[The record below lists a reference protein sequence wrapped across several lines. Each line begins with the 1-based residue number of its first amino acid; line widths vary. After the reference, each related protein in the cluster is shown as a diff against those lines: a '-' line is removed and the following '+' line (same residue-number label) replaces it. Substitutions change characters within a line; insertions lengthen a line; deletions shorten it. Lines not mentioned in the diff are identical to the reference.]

1 MKLNSKYQCLY
12 CFDEKEGKLVNKFE
26 LFTNSCLSHTISI
39 HANRTV
45 RVVLHAVGGMGLAIY
60 ERTLSMQV
68 MSVFEQTCNHSH
80 LIQTE
85 TRVVKVKL
93 SIKGLQLSFIFLVYA
108 IVE

>member
-12 CFDEKEGKLVNKFE
+12 CFDEKEGKLVN
-26 LFTNSCLSHTISI
+26 LSCSQNLACHIPFNI

-68 MSVFEQTCNHSH
+68 MSVFEQICDHFH